1 MTVSIFHKVQ
11 KMLAPPTKLYPPKPV
26 IIFSPFMSPESATTV
41 VYLFNW
47 SRDDIAT
54 FFCAG
59 SDIMRNIYVI
69 AVYLWTAEFSTSVP
83 RRFIGGEIK
92 LDTV

>member
-1 MTVSIFHKVQ
+1 MST
-11 KMLAPPTKLYPPKPV
+11 PV
-26 IIFSPFMSPESATTV
+26 NYFSPFMSPESATTV
-41 VYLFNW
+41 VNDFNW

-69 AVYLWTAEFSTSVP
+69 AVYLWPAEFSTSEP
-83 RRFIGGEIK
+83 MLFGGEIFRTSPC
-92 LDTV
+92 D